1 LFKFS
6 FVWGGKKRKKRHTQ
20 MNKKLLVRSFF
31 LCVCVCVCG
40 GRVQQLINS
49 SRCLLLLPTEMAYT
63 YQSSFSLSLYN
74 H

>member
-1 LFKFS
+1 
-6 FVWGGKKRKKRHTQ
+6 

-49 SRCLLLLPTEMAYT
+49 SRCLFLLPTEMAYT
-63 YQSSFSLSLYN
+63 YQSSFSLSLFTIIDSFFWFIFYAYQ
-74 H
+74 